1 MRGNIIILDI
11 IHTYKMLREKNTH
24 KNNLVLKLDLLI
36 RRFQDSHLLHSSCG
50 HWGKFACMAS
60 LASSYIDYYY
70 LLNYYKIFTFTLMR
84 VKVKKCLFSLFRSF
98 HSHFSFVNLHLF
110 TFRHRWASPATPSHS
125 LLQEKSPL
133 I

>member
-1 MRGNIIILDI
+1 MSFLGLSHFARQLWTLGEVC
-11 IHTYKMLREKNTH
+11 TYGF
-24 KNNLVLKLDLLI
+24 I
-36 RRFQDSHLLHSSCG
+36 
-50 HWGKFACMAS
+50 

-84 VKVKKCLFSLFRSF
+84 VKVKKCLLSLFRSF
-98 HSHFSFVNLHLF
+98 HSHFSFVNLPLF
-110 TFRHRWASPATPSHS
+110 TLRHRWASPATPSHS